1 MIRLEAKQEKA
12 RYEGRTKERKGGRR
26 EERTE
31 KEEKRRK
38 ERKKNEKKDE
48 TRNLISSTF
57 VRKCARRKPR
67 KNAKVKN
74 QRAILDDP
82 YFFRK

>member
-1 MIRLEAKQEKA
+1 MK
-12 RYEGRTKERKGGRR
+12 EGRKKGR
-26 EERTE
+26 EEE
-31 KEEKRRK
+31 GKKEQKKKKKEEKK
-38 ERKKNEKKDE
+38 EKNNEKKDE